1 MDITKENTDFGTI
14 RYYKGKYFR
23 FAMYIYD
30 DDDETIYLSNVYVD
44 PIARGTNLGNR
55 ILKLADQE
63 AKKYGA
69 DTIFLNVLKNSWVH
83 GWYERHGFSDYG
95 DNEEDERYIWMI
107 KHVDESTEY

>member
-1 MDITKENTDFGTI
+1 MDITKEKTDFGTI
-14 RYYKGKYFR
+14 MYYKGKYFR

-63 AKKYGA
+63 AKNMEQIRFSLMYLKIHGYMDGTK
-69 DTIFLNVLKNSWVH
+69 DTDFRIMATTKKMKDIS
-83 GWYERHGFSDYG
+83 G
-95 DNEEDERYIWMI
+95 
-107 KHVDESTEY
+107 

>member
-1 MDITKENTDFGTI
+1 MDITKEKTDFGTTI
-14 RYYKGKYFR
+14 LYTGKYSS

-30 DDDETIYLSNVYVD
+30 DDVETIYLSNVYVD

-69 DTIFLNVLKNSWVH
+69 DTIFLNVLKDSWVRN
-83 GWYERHGFSDYG
+83 WYERHGFSYYD

-107 KHVDESTEY
+107 KYIDESTEY